1 MPDAPAY
8 FNAATGALTDGDAM
22 VALNSTTVTGSVAS
36 SIAFRSGYN
45 DAGSNVGGVHSWSQ
59 YMDLMLICY
68 TRSNNNS
75 ANDDLMCTFNG
86 DTGDNYDFQGAH
98 ASGTTASG
106 TLLNNRPR
114 AFLGSQFANS
124 ESTGN
129 RFAGC
134 VVTLCDV
141 NSGKN
146 KFMLSEDFKG
156 DSSNSQFVM
165 LAGNTWRSQ
174 EPIIRIDLYSNS
186 ANFAVGSRIDIFG
199 LLPRMVMV

>member
-1 MPDAPAY
+1 MGDAPAY
-8 FNAATGALTDGDAM
+8 FNAEGVLTDGDAM

-36 SIAFRSGYN
+36 SIVFRSGYN
-45 DAGSNVGGVHSWSQ
+45 SAGSNVGGIQSWSQ

-68 TRSNNNS
+68 TRSTRS
-75 ANDDLMCTFNG
+75 SSSDDLKCTFNS
-86 DTGDNYDFQGAH
+86 DTGDNYDMQVGYADGSS
-98 ASGTTASG
+98 ASGLNTT
-106 TLLNNRPR
+106 NQPR
-114 AFLGSQFANS
+114 AFLGSLFAASN
-124 ESTGN
+124 TAN

-156 DSSNSQFVM
+156 DNSNSPFV
-165 LAGNTWRSQ
+165 ATFANTWRSQ
-174 EPIIRIDLYSNS
+174 EPITRIDLYANS
-186 ANFAVGSRIDIFG
+186 GNFVVGSRIDVFG

>member
-1 MPDAPAY
+1 MGEAPAY
-8 FNAATGALTDGDAM
+8 FDEAGALTDGDAM

-45 DAGSNVGGVHSWSQ
+45 NAGANVGGIQSWSQ

-68 TRSNNNS
+68 TRSDRS
-75 ANDDLMCTFNG
+75 SSNDDLKCTFNS
-86 DTGDNYDFQGAH
+86 DTGTNYDQQSAYGTG
-98 ASGTTASG
+98 SGVDG
-106 TLLNNRPR
+106 GVLNDQSRT
-114 AFLGSQFANS
+114 FLGSQFAASN
-124 ESTGN
+124 TAN

-156 DSSNSQFVM
+156 DNSNSQFVM
-165 LAGNTWRSQ
+165 LAANTWRSQ
-174 EPIIRIDLYSNS
+174 EPITRIDLYSNS
-186 ANFAVGSRIDIFG
+186 GNFVVGSRIDIFG

>member
-1 MPDAPAY
+1 MGDAPAY
-8 FNAATGALTDGDAM
+8 FDAAGALTDGDAM

-36 SIAFRSGYN
+36 SITFRSGYN
-45 DAGSNVGGVHSWSQ
+45 SAGSNVGGIQSWSQ

-75 ANDDLMCTFNG
+75 SNDDLKCTFNG
-86 DTGDNYDFQGAH
+86 DTGDNYDMQSAYGTG
-98 ASGTTASG
+98 SGVDGGNPT
-106 TLLNNRPR
+106 NQPR

-134 VVTLCDV
+134 VITLCDV

-156 DSSNSQFVM
+156 DNSNSQFVM
-165 LAGNTWRSQ
+165 LAANTWRSQ

-199 LLPRMVMV
+199 MLPRMVMV